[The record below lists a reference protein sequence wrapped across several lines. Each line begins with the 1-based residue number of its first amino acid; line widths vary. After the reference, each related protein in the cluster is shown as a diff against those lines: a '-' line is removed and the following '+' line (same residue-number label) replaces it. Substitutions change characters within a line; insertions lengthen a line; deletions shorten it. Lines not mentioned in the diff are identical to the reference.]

1 MASRNTRHSSCTAPT
16 SWNGWTVKRFAGG
29 SKIGGLQLKF
39 CNIDYAQIFEAAF
52 KRQRSIP
59 AAMHVNGIVEGSR
72 QTACRELS
80 QNSRPRCGWE
90 AHGYDAHCRCSS
102 FSSTTS
108 RDITTG

>member
-1 MASRNTRHSSCTAPT
+1 MDGRDRRHSSCTAPT
-16 SWNGWTVKRFAGG
+16 RWNGWTVKRFAGG
-29 SKIGGLQLKF
+29 SKIGGVQLEF
-39 CNIDYAQIFEAAF
+39 GNVDYTQISDAAF

-59 AAMHVNGIVEGSR
+59 ATMHMNGIVVRSR

-90 AHGYDAHCRCSS
+90 AHGHDAHCRCSS
-102 FSSTTS
+102 FSSPTS